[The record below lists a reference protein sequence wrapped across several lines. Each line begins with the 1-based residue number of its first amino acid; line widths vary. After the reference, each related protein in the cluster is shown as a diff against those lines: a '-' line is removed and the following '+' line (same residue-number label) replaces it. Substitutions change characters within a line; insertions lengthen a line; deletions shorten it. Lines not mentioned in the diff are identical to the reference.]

1 MKSKQHSIS
10 THKKVRYFRMDVD
23 NVLGVAS
30 MVQRGSIARCT
41 NVIAGSH
48 KIFHEKNII
57 SITRIW
63 TVSVYGHAQKRTNY
77 RLICNNWL
85 QSVVFSLKAIF
96 TFFYIYLFY
105 SVKI

>member
-30 MVQRGSIARCT
+30 MVQRGSIAWCT

-63 TVSVYGHAQKRTNY
+63 TVSRISIWTCTKTYKLPLN
-77 RLICNNWL
+77 L
-85 QSVVFSLKAIF
+85 
-96 TFFYIYLFY
+96 
-105 SVKI
+105 